1 MRNFLIV
8 FTVYAIPAASLLI
21 FAYVVERWINKQ
33 LKKTSRR

>member
-8 FTVYAIPAASLLI
+8 FAVYAIPAASLLI

-33 LKKTSRR
+33 LKSDSK